1 MATPCLQEEEML
13 AKKVHGF
20 TGLYDE
26 WFKGFKGKYA
36 VQNAWEKVGESL
48 GFEENGNLLEQVATE
63 NILKIAVL
71 KKLMLCSVSEILTK
85 NISKSIWFSQMLFW
99 ILIDWQLKT
108 ALSRNISY

>member
-1 MATPCLQEEEML
+1 M
-13 AKKVHGF
+13 HGF

-48 GFEENGNLLEQVATE
+48 DFEENGNLLEQVATE

-71 KKLMLCSVSEILTK
+71 K
-85 NISKSIWFSQMLFW
+85 
-99 ILIDWQLKT
+99 
-108 ALSRNISY
+108 

>member
-48 GFEENGNLLEQVATE
+48 DFEENGNFIRASSNWEHFE
-63 NILKIAVL
+63 DSCSEKIDAL
-71 KKLMLCSVSEILTK
+71 FEILTK
-85 NISKSIWFSQMLFW
+85 NISKSIWFLQMLFW

-108 ALSRNISY
+108 VLSRNINY